1 MFVLHLITTLALLA
15 ALLAS
20 ADGFV
25 TPNKV
30 AFAVGHHSSTQP
42 LPLSRPVIRKSMIQK
57 AEPQDIVSS
66 TESSPSKSSSPL
78 DKPVLAVL
86 DLVALLVF
94 AGVGK
99 ASHATDGSL
108 DLLAVGITAFPFM
121 ISWLATSFFT
131 GVYGPIDS
139 QKWLQSSFQQ
149 TLQGWIVA
157 IPLGCVGRG
166 LIKGYV
172 PPTPFVIVTMIATL
186 VMLGLTRTAYHYFVT
201 VEKEQAN

>member
-1 MFVLHLITTLALLA
+1 MFVRYFTTTLALLA
-15 ALLAS
+15 ALLAN

-30 AFAVGHHSSTQP
+30 VFAVGHHSSTQP
-42 LPLSRPVIRKSMIQK
+42 LSLFRSGIRQSMIQK
-57 AEPQDIVSS
+57 AEPENSFS
-66 TESSPSKSSSPL
+66 TESSSPKSSSPL
-78 DKPVLAVL
+78 EKPVLAVL
-86 DLVALLVF
+86 DLVTLLVF

-99 ASHATDGSL
+99 ASHASDGNL
-108 DLLAVGITAFPFM
+108 DLLAVGITAFPF
-121 ISWLATSFFT
+121 IVSWLATSFFT
-131 GVYGPIDS
+131 GIYGPIDS

-172 PPTPFVIVTMIATL
+172 PPASFVIVTMIATL
-186 VMLGLTRTAYHYFVT
+186 VMLGVTRTAYHFVT
-201 VEKEQAN
+201 TEKE